1 MESLLPP
8 RRWLISKK
16 TARPVVFYLS
26 DVTANFQIYHFH
38 SLKSSFYPFLVT
50 FHIVERLCNKYIS
63 VFLSFL
69 HQLLFFV
76 SRDVNKLKKIKCS
89 LLLRKRK
96 KCETLPRR
104 ADTGDSFQETP
115 PHSIST

>member
-1 MESLLPP
+1 MQQVYS
-8 RRWLISKK
+8 
-16 TARPVVFYLS
+16 
-26 DVTANFQIYHFH
+26 
-38 SLKSSFYPFLVT
+38 
-50 FHIVERLCNKYIS
+50 C
-63 VFLSFL
+63 LSFFPSPGS
-69 HQLLFFV
+69 FFV